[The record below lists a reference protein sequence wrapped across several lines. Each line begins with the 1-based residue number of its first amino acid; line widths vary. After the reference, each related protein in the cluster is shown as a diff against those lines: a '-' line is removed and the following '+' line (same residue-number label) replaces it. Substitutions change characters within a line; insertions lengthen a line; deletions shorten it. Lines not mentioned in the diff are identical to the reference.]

1 MTELLI
7 QAFLEARSLTPEE
20 QDRIADLI
28 LRRIELPVIE
38 A

>member
-7 QAFLEARSLTPEE
+7 QAFLEARSLTPDQ
-20 QDRIADLI
+20 QDQVADLV

>member
-7 QAFLEARSLTPEE
+7 QAFLETRSLTPDE
-20 QDRIADLI
+20 QDRVADVI